1 MKTWWMSCVALCGAL
16 ALPTAAQDEK
26 KQPSE
31 PVEAAAK
38 EPYKVGSTVDESL
51 VWRDIDGKPYK
62 VKDLRG
68 KVVMIH
74 FWSIN
79 CPWEKQAEPKFKA
92 FQERYKDKDLVMLA
106 IASNQDELGPEP
118 PADRDPAQPTYEKIR
133 KRLKDWKITYPIVID
148 HGNEIS
154 SLFQGKT
161 TPHCFV
167 IDPKG
172 VIVYA
177 GALDDDM
184 KAEKGDEAK
193 AYVRDAIDAALAGK
207 TVEVK
212 ETKPYG

>member
-16 ALPTAAQDEK
+16 ALPIAAQDEK

-38 EPYKVGSTVDESL
+38 EPYKVGSTVDENL
-51 VWRDIDGKPYK
+51 VWRDIDGKPHR

-74 FWSIN
+74 FWSIV

-92 FQERYKDKDLVMLA
+92 FQERYKDKDVVMLA
-106 IASNQDELGPEP
+106 IASNQDELGVEP
-118 PADRDPAQPTYEKIR
+118 PAEGDPDRPTYEKIR
-133 KRLKDWKITYPIVID
+133 KRLKDWKITYPIILD
-148 HGNEIS
+148 HGNKIS
-154 SLFQGKT
+154 ELFQGKT

>member
-1 MKTWWMSCVALCGAL
+1 MKTWWMACVALCGAL
-16 ALPTAAQDEK
+16 ALPIAAQDEK

-38 EPYKVGSTVDESL
+38 EPYKIGSTVDENL

-74 FWSIN
+74 FWSIV

-92 FQERYKDKDLVMLA
+92 FQERYKDKDVVMLA
-106 IASNQDELGPEP
+106 IASNQNELGTEP
-118 PADRDPAQPTYEKIR
+118 PPERDPAQPTYEKIR
-133 KRLKDWKITYPIVID
+133 KRLKDWKITYPIILD
-148 HGNEIS
+148 HGNQIS
-154 SLFQGKT
+154 DLFQGKT

-177 GALDDDM
+177 GALDDDP
-184 KAEKGDEAK
+184 KAEKGDQAK
-193 AYVRDAIDAALAGK
+193 AYVRDAIDAALEEK

>member
-1 MKTWWMSCVALCGAL
+1 MKTWWMACVALCGAL
-16 ALPTAAQDEK
+16 ALPIAAQDEK

-38 EPYKVGSTVDESL
+38 EPYKIGSTVDESL

-68 KVVMIH
+68 KVVIIH
-74 FWSIN
+74 FWSIV
-79 CPWEKQAEPKFKA
+79 CPWEKNAEPKFKA
-92 FQERYKDKDLVMLA
+92 FQERYKDKDVVMLA
-106 IASNQDELGPEP
+106 VASNQDELGPEP
-118 PADRDPAQPTYEKIR
+118 PADRDPGVPTYGNIR
-133 KRLKDWKITYPIVID
+133 KRLKDWKITYPIILD

-154 SLFQGKT
+154 TLFQGKT

-193 AYVRDAIDAALAGK
+193 TYVRDAIDAALEGK
-207 TVEVK
+207 TIEVK